1 MHAYVLGSFTTTFGK
16 WTARSYKD
24 LVREAALG
32 VLADARQDDG
42 RAISSAWFGNCNM
55 ALWGQANI
63 RGQVC
68 LAPLVR
74 EGLLAAH
81 MPVTN
86 VEGGCATGS
95 LAFHGALRDVL
106 SGEADLSLA
115 LGAEK
120 MFFPE
125 VQRTLGQFEGGI
137 DRLDP
142 EVWQPQMAALA
153 EASGR
158 RFEPAPDRVL
168 FVDVYAA
175 KASLHMARY
184 GTTVEQIAACASKD
198 HENGAKNEK
207 AQYRFTKTIDEVLA
221 DRVVCAPLTRAMCA
235 PMSDGAAAVLVC
247 SERFLRGL
255 PGEARDRAVRVRAAV
270 LAGGRERGI
279 DEPSVSR
286 VTAERAYARA
296 GLTPADI
303 DFAEVHDSTSWSELD
318 ATEALG
324 FCGLGKGGEY
334 AASGATA
341 LGGTRP
347 VNASGGLVSKG
358 HPVGATGLAMLDE
371 VARQLRREAG
381 PRQVAR
387 ARVGLSH
394 NAGGMVGID
403 EAACSIT
410 ILEA

>member
-1 MHAYVLGSFTTTFGK
+1 MPAHVLGSFTTPFGK

-24 LVREAALG
+24 LVREAVVGA
-32 VLADARQDDG
+32 LADAG
-42 RAISSAWFGNCNM
+42 LEGGAVESVWFGNCNM

-74 EGLLAAH
+74 EGILRERA
-81 MPVTN
+81 PVTN

-106 SGEADLSLA
+106 SGEVDLA
-115 LGAEK
+115 LAVGAEK

-125 VQRTLGQFEGGI
+125 VERTLGQFEGGI

-142 EVWQPQMAALA
+142 EGWQAQFAALA
-153 EASGR
+153 AASGR
-158 RFEPAPDRVL
+158 RFEPAPERVL

-175 KASLHMARY
+175 KAALHMSRY
-184 GTTVEQIAACASKD
+184 GTTVEQIAACAAKD
-198 HENGAKNEK
+198 HDNGAKNEK
-207 AQYRFTKTIDEVLA
+207 AQYRFVKSIDEVLA

-247 SERFLRGL
+247 SERLLRAL
-255 PGEARDRAVRVRAAV
+255 PGEVRDRALRVRAAV
-270 LAGGRERGI
+270 LAGGKERGL
-279 DEPSVSR
+279 DEPSVSKVAADR
-286 VTAERAYARA
+286 LYARA

-324 FCGLGKGGEY
+324 FCAPGKGGEY
-334 AASGATA
+334 VVSGATTLA
-341 LGGTRP
+341 GERP

-371 VARQLRREAG
+371 LARQLRREAG
-381 PRQVAR
+381 ARQVER
-387 ARVGLSH
+387 ARIGLAH

-403 EAACSIT
+403 EATCSIT
-410 ILEA
+410 VLEV